1 MTPALERLLV
11 ETVAELFLAYD
22 SPVHR
27 VTGHFTQSASSL
39 AAPNLLVSA
48 LDVSGPPSE
57 ASIAKGR
64 VLLLT
69 SFDFLASCRPEGF
82 TEVLSPKSARDW
94 IYVRD
99 WAKEITNQLV
109 GRVLNHIGEAGLSL
123 RASLPM
129 LVNADA
135 VRGQIAARHC
145 PVLRFASGYH
155 EVQLWFD
162 VTVPPR
168 IEQALAEG
176 AGSRVITPGTMI
188 LLQERTRA
196 RVSERT
202 VASFRPSERR

>member
-69 SFDFLASCRPEGF
+69 SFDFLASC
-82 TEVLSPKSARDW
+82 
-94 IYVRD
+94 
-99 WAKEITNQLV
+99 ITNQLV

-135 VRGQIAARHC
+135 VHGQIAARRC

-162 VTVPPR
+162 VAVPSR
-168 IEQALAEG
+168 IEQALATG
-176 AGSRVITPGTMI
+176 ARSRVITPGTMI

-202 VASFRPSERR
+202 AASFRPSERR

>member
-82 TEVLSPKSARDW
+82 TEVLSPTSARDW
-94 IYVRD
+94 IYVRQTSPGRD
-99 WAKEITNQLV
+99 QKCWARKRSRRCSGSP
-109 GRVLNHIGEAGLSL
+109 GRVRSSASSWRRNWWRASRSAGEA
-123 RASLPM
+123 AS
-129 LVNADA
+129 
-135 VRGQIAARHC
+135 AR
-145 PVLRFASGYH
+145 S
-155 EVQLWFD
+155 
-162 VTVPPR
+162 
-168 IEQALAEG
+168 
-176 AGSRVITPGTMI
+176 M
-188 LLQERTRA
+188 
-196 RVSERT
+196 
-202 VASFRPSERR
+202 